1 MSFRNGIGPSVR
13 RIIGLKSMLL
23 AAGLLAAGAG
33 LAAGPA
39 AAETTIIRGMGP
51 TIGTLDPQLNFLAN
65 EGWIQDDMYEGLT
78 AQDEKGDII
87 PGAAEKWEMSDDGLT
102 YTFHLRDGLKWSNGD
117 PLVAQDFVNGVVR
130 TVTASTAS
138 DKAYIFCSTIAI
150 SGVCDYTEKKETD
163 PKGLGITAPDDKT
176 VVVKLDKPAPYA
188 LIYFGSY
195 YGAPLHKPSFDKFG
209 AAFVKPENIVSNGAY
224 HMTENVPQSHVT
236 LVKNPNYWDAAN
248 VKIDKVIY
256 QITED
261 NKTAVKLFK
270 AGQLDVG
277 VDIPADDVANLQKEF
292 GAEMHVTPYLE
303 TDYMSFNIKK
313 PPFDNIKIRQALS
326 TAIDRDTLINKVIK
340 GGYVVNCG
348 YVVPLSDYKP
358 ARVPECDMD
367 KDTRVKTAKALLA
380 EGMKEA
386 KIKKLSLTIEST
398 NDDTNKKMAETV
410 ALMWKRTLGVDA
422 KVNAQER
429 DAWLDAFN
437 GMKWDVF
444 NDDLVGDFAGPESY
458 LSYIDPR
465 GGVYGWESKD
475 YENLWDKAMLA
486 ADKQTR
492 YGLLAQAEKLYLDQ
506 YISTPMTAA
515 PARDLVRKT
524 IGGWVDNVGASHPT
538 RFMTIS
544 DK

>member
-1 MSFRNGIGPSVR
+1 
-13 RIIGLKSMLL
+13 
-23 AAGLLAAGAG
+23 
-33 LAAGPA
+33 
-39 AAETTIIRGMGP
+39 MGP

-209 AAFVKPENIVSNGAY
+209 AAFIKPENIVSNGAY